1 MQPGGSYDHELR
13 RYVRIPRISGVPVV
27 ADTTLPHLSQ
37 RKRRGLPLHQSF
49 TRYRETIHYCRNSHL
64 RVQGMI
70 QHYVNLTRM
79 SAPAQDWDG
88 WPGETDRGAAPQE
101 GVRADCGQGAW
112 MGRTTSTGMLLFMS
126 RALYL
131 MIAGDRPLGPR
142 SRRAVVS
149 SLASSG
155 VVTPRPSATPLP

>member
-1 MQPGGSYDHELR
+1 MSYAGLCVSPHKQ
-13 RYVRIPRISGVPVV
+13 VPVV

-49 TRYRETIHYCRNSHL
+49 TRL
-64 RVQGMI
+64 V
-70 QHYVNLTRM
+70 
-79 SAPAQDWDG
+79 
-88 WPGETDRGAAPQE
+88 
-101 GVRADCGQGAW
+101 
-112 MGRTTSTGMLLFMS
+112 
-126 RALYL
+126 
-131 MIAGDRPLGPR
+131 AGDRPLGPR